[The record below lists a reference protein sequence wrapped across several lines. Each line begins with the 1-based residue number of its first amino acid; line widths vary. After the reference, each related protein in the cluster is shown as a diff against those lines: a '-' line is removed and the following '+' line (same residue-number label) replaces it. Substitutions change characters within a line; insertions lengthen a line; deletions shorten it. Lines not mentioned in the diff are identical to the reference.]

1 MKKIIFGL
9 IACGLFS
16 IFESSSK
23 DYDWEDITTLI
34 NKQNLSKILNQYE
47 LIVDEAKDNVRKFER
62 ESKKENKDFAYLL
75 EESNRLK
82 RDIERR
88 INTLRNFQIN
98 IRKLN
103 IQKKINDLKN
113 FNIDDLKVNLSDLEK
128 RLQNELGN
136 DNPNPQ
142 NQRVNISQ
150 KSINRKEIS
159 SFEKDLNVFFIT
171 LQKEEIKLNTIL
183 KLGHKLF
190 DDIKRRDLFISQEDS
205 QDEEK
210 RLSFLIYQSRYPEA
224 FRIWNNE
231 VKNIRGE
238 KGFEP
243 IKNMKKENKNKLKKL
258 LEKIQYLH
266 QDVSNL
272 IKLGRRKTRS

>member
-1 MKKIIFGL
+1 M
-9 IACGLFS
+9 
-16 IFESSSK
+16 
-23 DYDWEDITTLI
+23 
-34 NKQNLSKILNQYE
+34 
-47 LIVDEAKDNVRKFER
+47 DNVRKFER
-62 ESKKENKDFAYLL
+62 ESKKENKDFSYLL
-75 EESNRLK
+75 KESNRLE
-82 RDIERR
+82 RDVKRR
-88 INTLRNFQIN
+88 INTLRNFKTN
-98 IRKLN
+98 ITKLN

-113 FNIDDLKVNLSDLEK
+113 LSIDDLKVNFSDLKK
-128 RLQNELGN
+128 RQQNEQRN
-136 DNPNPQ
+136 DNQNPQ
-142 NQRVNISQ
+142 NQRANIAK

-159 SFEKDLNVFFIT
+159 IFEKDLKVFFIT

-183 KLGHKLF
+183 RLGHKLF

-205 QDEEK
+205 QYEEK

-224 FRIWNNE
+224 FRIWNDE

-238 KGFEP
+238 KGFES

-272 IKLGRRKTRS
+272 IKSGIRKTGN